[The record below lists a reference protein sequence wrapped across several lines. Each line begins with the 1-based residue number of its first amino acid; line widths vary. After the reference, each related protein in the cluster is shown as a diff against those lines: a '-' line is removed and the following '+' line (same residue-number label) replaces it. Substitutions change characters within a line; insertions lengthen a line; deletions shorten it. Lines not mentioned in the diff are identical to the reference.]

1 MRDSGAGE
9 RGQSI
14 EQFKISFTCLRELA
28 YSDVFVLTRVGRQ
41 LWKKM

>member
-1 MRDSGAGE
+1 MCDSGVGE

-14 EQFKISFTCLRELA
+14 EPFKISFTCLCELVYA
-28 YSDVFVLTRVGRQ
+28 DVFVLVCVGWQ

>member
-14 EQFKISFTCLRELA
+14 EQFKISFTCLRELV
-28 YSDVFVLTRVGRQ
+28 YSDVFVLTCVGRQ